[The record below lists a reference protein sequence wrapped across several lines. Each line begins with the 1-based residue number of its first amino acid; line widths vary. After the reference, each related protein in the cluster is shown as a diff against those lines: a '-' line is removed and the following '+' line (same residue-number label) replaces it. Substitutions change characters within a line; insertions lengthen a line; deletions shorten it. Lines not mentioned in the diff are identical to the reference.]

1 MSLPQTEPIKET
13 LKNLKMNIPLMEDK
27 ELLANS
33 KYLRINWRRWNMRSN
48 FLQLYLYK
56 DEMISRLPNFSF
68 IRKILYRRRFNLSIN
83 ETKKFFDI
91 RKLYETDL
99 NNNIKEIIK

>member
-68 IRKILYRRRFNLSIN
+68 IRKILFRRRFNLSIN

>member
-1 MSLPQTEPIKET
+1 
-13 LKNLKMNIPLMEDK
+13 MEDK

-68 IRKILYRRRFNLSIN
+68 IRKILFRRRFNLSIN
-83 ETKKFFDI
+83 ETKKFFDK
-91 RKLYETDL
+91 RKLNETDL

>member
-1 MSLPQTEPIKET
+1 
-13 LKNLKMNIPLMEDK
+13 MNIPLMEDK

-68 IRKILYRRRFNLSIN
+68 IRKILFRRRFNLSIN

-91 RKLYETDL
+91 RKLNETDL

>member
-91 RKLYETDL
+91 RKLNETDL

>member
-1 MSLPQTEPIKET
+1 MSLPPTEPIEET
-13 LKNLKMNIPLMEDK
+13 LKNLKTNIPLMEDK

-33 KYLRINWRRWNMRSN
+33 KYLLVNWRRWNMRSN

-68 IRKILYRRRFNLSIN
+68 IRKILFRRRFNLSIN

-91 RKLYETDL
+91 RKLNETDL

>member
-1 MSLPQTEPIKET
+1 MSLPPAEPIKET

-91 RKLYETDL
+91 RKLNETDL